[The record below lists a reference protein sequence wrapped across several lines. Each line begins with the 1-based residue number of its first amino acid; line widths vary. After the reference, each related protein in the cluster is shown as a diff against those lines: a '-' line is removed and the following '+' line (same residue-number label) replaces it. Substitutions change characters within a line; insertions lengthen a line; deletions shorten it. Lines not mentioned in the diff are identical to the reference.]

1 MLRVPKN
8 FFISII
14 YLEIIISNNVNRL
27 FDKVNIVC
35 LRK

>member
-8 FFISII
+8 FFILII
-14 YLEIIISNNVNRL
+14 YLEIIILNNVNRL
-27 FDKVNIVC
+27 FDKINIVC